1 MKLELI
7 DEFYYRL
14 SRRIRLPLKTDNNG
28 SSTTH
33 IATQKILVVMASS
46 GPKVHRNNVLSSEFQ
61 LTRAW
66 RATGEAADE
75 VGFSSPATG
84 ISKG

>member
-1 MKLELI
+1 MSFI
-7 DEFYYRL
+7 QDHYRL

-33 IATQKILVVMASS
+33 IATQKILVVMASC

-66 RATGEAADE
+66 RATDE
-75 VGFSSPATG
+75 VGFSSSATG
-84 ISKG
+84 ISKR